1 MGIGAIMAYQPYIY
15 NTNTVSA
22 KSLEKIQGVNNDVST
37 DHIEKK
43 SPSVADVE
51 NSLSYGETSD
61 FASVLDEQMHMG
73 MQNAMRLFGSDSVY
87 AANVTD

>member
-1 MGIGAIMAYQPYIY
+1 MTYRLIISKRNPLMLQMW
-15 NTNTVSA
+15 
-22 KSLEKIQGVNNDVST
+22 
-37 DHIEKK
+37 
-43 SPSVADVE
+43 E
-51 NSLSYGETSD
+51 NSFSYGETSD

>member
-22 KSLEKIQGVNNDVST
+22 KSLEKIQGVNNDVSI

-43 SPSVADVE
+43 SPYVADVE

-87 AANVTD
+87 AANVTA

>member
-1 MGIGAIMAYQPYIY
+1 MGISAIMAYQPYIY

-43 SPSVADVE
+43 S
-51 NSLSYGETSD
+51 LM
-61 FASVLDEQMHMG
+61 LQMWRILFPME
-73 MQNAMRLFGSDSVY
+73 RLLILPVF
-87 AANVTD
+87 

>member
-37 DHIEKK
+37 DHIEKN
-43 SPSVADVE
+43 P
-51 NSLSYGETSD
+51 LM
-61 FASVLDEQMHMG
+61 LQMWRILFPME
-73 MQNAMRLFGSDSVY
+73 RLLILPVF
-87 AANVTD
+87 

>member
-43 SPSVADVE
+43 SPYVADV
-51 NSLSYGETSD
+51 
-61 FASVLDEQMHMG
+61 
-73 MQNAMRLFGSDSVY
+73 
-87 AANVTD
+87 

>member
-1 MGIGAIMAYQPYIY
+1 MTYR
-15 NTNTVSA
+15 
-22 KSLEKIQGVNNDVST
+22 L

-43 SPSVADVE
+43 SPLCCRCGEFS
-51 NSLSYGETSD
+51 SYGETSD

-87 AANVTD
+87 AKKCNGLREVQCMHRNSWIYDP